1 MRKGAKLII
10 FYPNCVMKKNN
21 YLFDYSERI
30 KQNHLN
36 KGKLHL
42 NKNASNILSRSI
54 AMKFQGF
61 LIDGLPVIIQV

>member
-1 MRKGAKLII
+1 
-10 FYPNCVMKKNN
+10 MKKNI